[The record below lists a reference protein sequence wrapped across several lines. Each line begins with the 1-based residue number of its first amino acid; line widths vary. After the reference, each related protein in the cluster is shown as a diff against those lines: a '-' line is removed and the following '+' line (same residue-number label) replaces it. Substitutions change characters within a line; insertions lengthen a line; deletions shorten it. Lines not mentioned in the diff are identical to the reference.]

1 MRIYLMRHGLAGNRD
16 AWQGDDR
23 LRPLTDKCERR
34 IYAAADGLK
43 ALDLAVD
50 KLLTSPL
57 VRARQTAEIVGEV
70 LNLRIEEHEAL
81 SPGFDLEQ
89 LASLLTSYSTARGL
103 MLFGHEPDFSHVIGQ
118 LIAPG
123 GDAQV
128 LMKKGACCALDIP
141 EFPDASAS
149 RDAAATP
156 AQHAAGHLTGHA
168 TLLWLMTA
176 RHLARIAL

>member
-23 LRPLTDKCERR
+23 LRPLTDKGERR

-43 ALDLAVD
+43 ALDLDVD
-50 KLLTSPL
+50 ALLTSPL
-57 VRARQTAEIVGEV
+57 VRARQTADIVGEA
-70 LNLRIEEHEAL
+70 LNLRVEEYEAL
-81 SPGFDLEQ
+81 APGFGLEQ
-89 LASLLTSYSTARGL
+89 LATLLTTYSTARGL

-123 GDAQV
+123 GDAQI
-128 LMKKGACCALDIP
+128 LMKKGACCALDLP
-141 EFPDASAS
+141 EIPDASVSREAAAAPEQHAS
-149 RDAAATP
+149 RR
-156 AQHAAGHLTGHA
+156 LTGRA

-176 RHLARIAL
+176 RQLARIAL